1 MWPRPR
7 RPPTGVCGSGPMAD
21 VGVIALDP
29 ARLSGLEVYLQALG
43 DGCRRRAVRVADEVA
58 GSGLSAAHPVAE
70 LERLAVTCQR
80 ERDEV
85 AWRRAVVEALPHD
98 LPLTSRT
105 YPTRAAAQAAAEAL
119 ADDVIDAL
127 RDDPPR
133 WGRLAR
139 LLAELDRSAGNPAF
153 AATFFV
159 TVGPVRAR
167 NLPLVLERAR
177 QVSRPAAPTEAEA
190 AVVLAAQTSLADA
203 LRTASR
209 VPGPA
214 ALGEQWCRA
223 YAGLPSADDDLAADA
238 EAATVPQRREA
249 DEVQRS
255 LRRAGYG
262 LALAASVAR
271 SVGWRRAAAALT
283 VDRGVLGLVGG
294 PLALADGD
302 GIACDGPEAVLR
314 TAAAGITIIGAVA
327 PVAAGPATLAAG
339 VLSGLAVLFDACRRQ
354 DPRPNETHPTIDPAT
369 GQSRVPSGHQTN
381 PRVDVAGVPLPP
393 SYG

>member
-1 MWPRPR
+1 
-7 RPPTGVCGSGPMAD
+7 MAEA
-21 VGVIALDP
+21 GLIALDP
-29 ARLSGLEVYLQALG
+29 ARLSGLEVYLQGLG

-58 GSGLSAAHPVAE
+58 DSGLSAAHPVAE

-80 ERDEV
+80 ERDDV

-98 LPLTSRT
+98 LPLTGRT
-105 YPTRAAAQAAAEAL
+105 YPTRAAAQVAAEAL

-127 RDDPPR
+127 RDDPPH

-139 LLAELDRSAGNPAF
+139 LLAELDRSAGSPPF
-153 AATFFV
+153 VAAFFV
-159 TVGPVRAR
+159 AIGPVRAR
-167 NLPLVLERAR
+167 DLPLVLERAW
-177 QVSRPAAPTEAEA
+177 SMGPDAAATEAEPGA
-190 AVVLAAQTSLADA
+190 VLAAQTSLADA

-223 YAGLPSADDDLAADA
+223 YASLPSTDADLAAEA
-238 EAATVPQRREA
+238 EAATAIQRREA

-255 LRRAGYG
+255 LLRAGYG
-262 LALAASVAR
+262 FALAARIAE

-283 VDRGVLGLVGG
+283 VDRGVLGLVAA

-302 GIACDGPEAVLR
+302 GVACDGPEAVLR
-314 TAAAGITIIGAVA
+314 TAAAGVTIIGAVA
-327 PVAAGPATLAAG
+327 PVTAGPATLAAG
-339 VLSGLAVLFDACRRQ
+339 VLSGLALLFDACRRQ

-381 PRVDVAGVPLPP
+381 SHVDVAGVPLPP